1 MPQMDN
7 LDKLTILK
15 NNLQILNKANDK
27 YLDLLLEQ
35 AESLM
40 KREGIYNDETM
51 DYHMAQI
58 DYAAFLFRKRA
69 NLEATFPAHLR
80 WELNNLLFSQK
91 AR

>member
-7 LDKLTILK
+7 MAKLTILK
-15 NNLQILNKANDK
+15 NNLQMLNNTNDE

-40 KREGIYNDETM
+40 KRKGIQNDETM

-69 NLEATFPAHLR
+69 NLQAPFPDHLR

>member
-7 LDKLTILK
+7 LYKLTILK
-15 NNLQILNKANDK
+15 NNLQLLNKANDK

-40 KREGIYNDETM
+40 KREGIQNDDTM
-51 DYHMAQI
+51 DYHMAHI

-69 NLEATFPAHLR
+69 NLEAPFPAHLR

>member
-7 LDKLTILK
+7 LYKLTILK

-40 KREGIYNDETM
+40 KREGIQNDDTM
-51 DYHMAQI
+51 DYHMAHI

-69 NLEATFPAHLR
+69 NLEAPFPAHLR